1 VELAA
6 TPRHHQQIRRGGGMT
21 WRPSEE
27 ATERSIRNVVVDGRR
42 TSFRLEKAFW
52 DAIEDFASEKGITRH
67 QLIAEACENQERDG
81 VSMSSAVRVYL
92 IREAM
97 LMADGQSG
105 ESPLELASGGG
116 SVSHI
121 GGLAQ
126 SLMEAVKSAEMA
138 GRRPGGDPDVQRIYG
153 RLGSLLM
160 G

>member
-1 VELAA
+1 
-6 TPRHHQQIRRGGGMT
+6 MT

-27 ATERSIRNVVVDGRR
+27 STERSIRNVVVDGRR

-52 DAIEDFASEKGITRH
+52 DAIEDFAADKGITRD

-97 LMADGQSG
+97 LMADGLAE
-105 ESPLELASGGG
+105 ESLGDAINDERP
-116 SVSHI
+116 VTQI
-121 GGLAQ
+121 GALAQ
-126 SLMEAVKSAEMA
+126 SLVEAVRAAETA
-138 GRRPGGDPDVQRIYG
+138 GRRPGGDADVQRIYG

>member
-1 VELAA
+1 
-6 TPRHHQQIRRGGGMT
+6 MT
-21 WRPSEE
+21 WRPTEE
-27 ATERSIRNVVVDGRR
+27 ASERSIRNVVVDGRR

-52 DAIEDFASEKGITRH
+52 DAIEDFATEKGITRQ

-97 LMADGQSG
+97 QMADAFSNDG
-105 ESPLELASGGG
+105 ASAAPETDER
-116 SVSHI
+116 SSSHI
-121 GGLAQ
+121 GALAQ
-126 SLMEAVKSAEMA
+126 SLVDAVKSAESA
-138 GRRPGGDPDVQRIYG
+138 GQRPGGDPEVQRIYG

>member
-1 VELAA
+1 
-6 TPRHHQQIRRGGGMT
+6 MT

-27 ATERSIRNVVVDGRR
+27 ATVRSIRNVVVDGRR

-97 LMADGQSG
+97 LMADGFSDNPPIEDTNG
-105 ESPLELASGGG
+105 DGP
-116 SVSHI
+116 VTHI

-126 SLMEAVKSAEMA
+126 SLVEAVRSAELA

>member
-1 VELAA
+1 
-6 TPRHHQQIRRGGGMT
+6 MT

-52 DAIEDFASEKGITRH
+52 DAIEELASEKGITRH
-67 QLIAEACENQERDG
+67 QLIAEACEHQERDG

-97 LMADGQSG
+97 FMADGLSDATLG
-105 ESPLELASGGG
+105 ETANADGPTT
-116 SVSHI
+116 HI

-126 SLMEAVKSAEMA
+126 SLVEAVRSAELE
-138 GRRPGGDPDVQRIYG
+138 GRRPGGDADVQRIYG